1 MLRLAHPWALLIL
14 VAGLGALLVYLR
26 ARRASLL
33 PPALRPPALRYSD
46 VRLTG
51 QGKRTWRAR
60 LRVLPDL
67 LRLIAW
73 AVLVFALAR
82 PQMGEAREVLRGR
95 GLDIV
100 LALDI
105 SSSMGA
111 LDFQPDNRLAV
122 AKQVIGDFIT
132 RREFDRIGLVV
143 FARDAFHRAPLTL
156 DYDVLENLLDGVQLV
171 ADITDAAGVPLLLD
185 GTAIGD
191 GLLSAGAML
200 RASDAPSKVVILL
213 TDGENNA
220 GPDPLLVAE
229 AAAALGIRVYT
240 VGMGRTGEIPVPDQD
255 GTIVYIQSE
264 LNEETLQRIAALT
277 GGAYFRAEDSAGLAA
292 TYAEIDR
299 LERAPVERRVYIP
312 WQDIGWPLVWLAL
325 GLLLGERVLRL
336 TLFQAVP

>member
-1 MLRLAHPWALLIL
+1 MFRLAHPWVLLMAA
-14 VAGLGALLVYLR
+14 AGLGVLLFRLR
-26 ARRASLL
+26 VQRDRLL
-33 PPALRPPALRYSD
+33 PPALRYSD
-46 VRLTG
+46 VRLAIAG
-51 QGKRTWRAR
+51 RRPWRAR
-60 LRVLPDL
+60 LRWLPDV
-67 LRLIAW
+67 LRLVALL
-73 AVLVFALAR
+73 VLIMALAR

-111 LDFQPDNRLAV
+111 LDFQPDNRLGV
-122 AKQVIGDFIT
+122 AKQVIGDFIA

-143 FARDAFHRAPLTL
+143 FARNAFHRAPLTL
-156 DYDVLENLLDGVQLV
+156 DYDVLERLLDGVQLV
-171 ADITDAAGVPLLLD
+171 SDITDAAGLPLLLD

-220 GPDPLLVAE
+220 GPDPLRVAE
-229 AAAALGIRVYT
+229 AAAALGIRLYT
-240 VGMGRTGEIPVPDQD
+240 VGMGRTGEIPVPGPD
-255 GTIVYIQSE
+255 GSIMYVQSE
-264 LNEETLQRIAALT
+264 LNEETLERIAAT
-277 GGAYFRAEDSAGLAA
+277 SGGAYFRAEDSAGLAA

-299 LERAPVERRVYIP
+299 LERAPVERRVYVT
-312 WQDIGWPLVWLAL
+312 WQDIGWPLLWLAL
-325 GLLLGERVLRL
+325 GLMITERVLRL